1 MEILNHNFESNL
13 DNVSDEML
21 KYVGITNLDFRTSL
35 SKDDL
40 EEVKRM
46 LFSINTLMQV
56 TFRDSARVKDIENLK
71 YILEISPMCNDKKVE
86 KMILRENSPEDIKD
100 ILSLS
105 FLNPETWNISYQ
117 IKDGTYMLTS
127 LPNFRIMEEYISIV
141 LSCVDSSMSI
151 LEKVKE
157 VYDFI
162 KLLELSDNAGSR
174 LPEII
179 KTRTANSLGFNL
191 LFSEILKRI
200 GISSYFGEVKRD
212 TNTEYLTILNIDD
225 DKYDIHGIY
234 VFDPASDSIDKDLY
248 KSDAIRK
255 VNYNFFCRTLFE
267 INGTNY
273 DDKLDGALLYLT
285 SDSFE
290 YANRKIGER
299 DKKKL
304 EESFGCSCYDVF
316 EKVHKTKSL
325 DDDVLLN
332 LVISTVH
339 KDDFLGLNR
348 DISELISNNYFLRKK
363 EIFKDNEE
371 VELKCVNIHDV

>member
-1 MEILNHNFESNL
+1 MNHNFESNL

-56 TFRDSARVKDIENLK
+56 TFRDGARVKDIENLK

-117 IKDGTYMLTS
+117 VKDGTYMLTS
-127 LPNFRIMEEYISIV
+127 LPNFRVMEEYINIV
-141 LSCVDSSMSI
+141 LSCADSSMSI

-179 KTRTANSLGFNL
+179 KTRSANSLGFNL

-200 GISSYFGEVKRD
+200 GISSYLGEVKRD

-234 VFDPASDSIDKDLY
+234 AFDPASDSIDKDLY

-267 INGTNY
+267 INDTNF
-273 DDKLDGALLYLT
+273 DDKLDGALSYLT
-285 SDSFE
+285 SESFE
-290 YANRKIGER
+290 YANRKIVVR

-316 EKVHKTKSL
+316 DKVHKTKSL

-348 DISELISNNYFLRKK
+348 DISELIRNNYSLRKK
-363 EIFKDNEE
+363 EIFKEKEE
-371 VELKCVNIHDV
+371 VELKYVNVHDV